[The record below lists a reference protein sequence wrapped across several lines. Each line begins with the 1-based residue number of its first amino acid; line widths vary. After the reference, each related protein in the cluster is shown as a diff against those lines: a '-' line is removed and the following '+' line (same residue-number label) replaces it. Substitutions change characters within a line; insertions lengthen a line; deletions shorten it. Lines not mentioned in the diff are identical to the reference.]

1 MIEMVYFPKRF
12 NKGVIL
18 EHGNK
23 DGFNYWVLNFGTHPC
38 CYVEIPKGH
47 KYYNVDNDEINV
59 NCHGGL
65 TYSNSYLKSV
75 TGDEPTDRWFIGW
88 DYAHYGDFCGYYV
101 ELSTRNQDHI
111 YTTKELVRDCLEVI
125 EQL

>member
-1 MIEMVYFPKRF
+1 MTEMVYFPKRF
-12 NKGVIL
+12 KESLIL
-18 EHGNK
+18 ASGNK
-23 DGFNYWVLNFGTHPC
+23 NGFNYWVLNFGTHPC

-47 KYYNVDNDEINV
+47 KYYNVHNDEINV

-88 DYAHYGDFCGYYV
+88 DYAHYGDFCGYLIGSGLNNL
-101 ELSTRNQDHI
+101 ERT
-111 YTTKELVRDCLEVI
+111 YTTKELVCDCLEVI
-125 EQL
+125 DQL